1 MTAMHSVVPL
11 DGLIMNRLND
21 LGAFARALFLGTK
34 PSSSLSELFMYLVDL
49 AINTTEDAKK

>member
-1 MTAMHSVVPL
+1 MHSVVPL

-49 AINTTEDAKK
+49 AINTTEDEKK